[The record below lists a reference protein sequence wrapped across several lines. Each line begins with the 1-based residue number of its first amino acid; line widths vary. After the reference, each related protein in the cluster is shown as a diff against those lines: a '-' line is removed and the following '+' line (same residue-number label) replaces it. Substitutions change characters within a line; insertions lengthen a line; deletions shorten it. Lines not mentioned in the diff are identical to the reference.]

1 MKKDEIS
8 KIISKASVKEVELL
22 HPERSFQRLFLLI
35 RGEEDAS
42 GIILKE
48 PGSDFEYRT
57 IPEKTPLK
65 ILVTH
70 IWKSKIDVT
79 DKYKLVTVS
88 LDQEIQ
94 EDDRYTVSKSIF
106 GSVVKSFPE
115 EAVVI
120 AVLHEGERDEA
131 PHFHFLMKNKT

>member
-1 MKKDEIS
+1 MKKDEIY
-8 KIISKASVKEVELL
+8 KIISTASVKEVELL

-35 RGEEDAS
+35 RGEDAS

-65 ILVTH
+65 ILVNH
-70 IWKSKIDVT
+70 LWKSKIDVT

-94 EDDRYTVSKSIF
+94 ENDRYTVSKSIY

-120 AVLHEGERDEA
+120 AVFHEGERDES

>member
-1 MKKDEIS
+1 MLKEEIS

-35 RGEEDAS
+35 KSEDAS

-48 PGSDFEYRT
+48 PESDFEYLT
-57 IPEKTPLK
+57 IPEKAPSK
-65 ILVTH
+65 ILVAH

-94 EDDRYTVSKSIF
+94 EDDRYTVSKSIYN
-106 GSVVKSFPE
+106 SVVKSFPE
-115 EAVVI
+115 EAVAL
-120 AVLHEGERDEA
+120 AVLHIGERDEA
-131 PHFHFLMKNKT
+131 PHFHFLIKNKT

>member
-1 MKKDEIS
+1 MKKDEMS

-57 IPEKTPLK
+57 IPEKTPL
-65 ILVTH
+65 
-70 IWKSKIDVT
+70 
-79 DKYKLVTVS
+79 
-88 LDQEIQ
+88 
-94 EDDRYTVSKSIF
+94 
-106 GSVVKSFPE
+106 
-115 EAVVI
+115 
-120 AVLHEGERDEA
+120 
-131 PHFHFLMKNKT
+131 